1 MSQKLFSV
9 ALVVHDYD
17 DAIRYFTHCLRFTLL
32 GVVEKETVFTV
43 TFLTLV
49 LTMAA
54 VLFSIP
60 DLGSKTLIQQPFSA
74 LKWLC
79 P

>member
-32 GVVEKETVFTV
+32 GEVEMETVFTV
-43 TFLTLV
+43 TFLNLV
-49 LTMAA
+49 LTMIA
-54 VLFSIP
+54 VLFSRP
-60 DLGSKTLIQQPFSA
+60 DLGSKLI
-74 LKWLC
+74 LWK
-79 P
+79 

>member
-9 ALVVHDYD
+9 ALAVHDYD

-32 GVVEKETVFTV
+32 GEEEKETVFTV

-49 LTMAA
+49 LTMVA
-54 VLFSIP
+54 I
-60 DLGSKTLIQQPFSA
+60 
-74 LKWLC
+74 
-79 P
+79 

>member
-17 DAIRYFTHCLRFTLL
+17 DAIRYFTHCLRFTLI
-32 GVVEKETVFTV
+32 GEVEMETVFTV

-49 LTMAA
+49 LTMVA
-54 VLFSIP
+54 V
-60 DLGSKTLIQQPFSA
+60 
-74 LKWLC
+74 
-79 P
+79 

>member
-17 DAIRYFTHCLRFTLL
+17 DAIRYFTHCLRFTLI
-32 GVVEKETVFTV
+32 GEVEMETVFTV

-49 LTMAA
+49 LTMIA
-54 VLFSIP
+54 VLFSRP
-60 DLGSKTLIQQPFSA
+60 DLGSKLILS
-74 LKWLC
+74 K
-79 P
+79 